1 MCVTSQE
8 NTLMK
13 ATKAT
18 VLGEISLVSPE
29 TEAALYWRDDC
40 LISSGGELFPT
51 INGVPRF
58 VPIENYASSFGL
70 QWNTYRRTQLD
81 SYSGVPISRDRLKRI
96 AGGSLDIFKGKTVLE
111 AGCGAG
117 RFTEVMLDSG
127 AKVFAVDISAAV
139 DANYLNFKA
148 HPNYFICQAD
158 LLRLPTRKE
167 QFDIVVCLGVI
178 QHTPSPE
185 ETMRALCSH
194 VKRGGLLL
202 IDHYSFDYPVTPI
215 RRQLRKYLMKKEEKQ
230 SLLLVQNI
238 VRTMW
243 PLHKLLYRMRGI
255 RGVGRIRSLFL
266 RWSPIV
272 DYHDSYSAVGN
283 RLLYEWAAL
292 DTYDTLTDYY
302 KHLRSADEIHECL
315 ARLGLVGIEVSYGGN
330 GVEARAL
337 KAANA

>member
-1 MCVTSQE
+1 MRVTSEE

-13 ATKAT
+13 AT
-18 VLGEISLVSPE
+18 VFGEISLVSLE

-40 LISSGGELFPT
+40 LVSGGGELFPI

-58 VPIENYASSFGL
+58 VPLENYASSFGL

-81 SYSGVPISRDRLKRI
+81 SYTGVPISRDRLKRI
-96 AGGSLDIFKGKTVLE
+96 AGGSLEIFEGKKVLE

-139 DANYLNFKA
+139 DANYLNFKTR
-148 HPNYFICQAD
+148 PNYFVCQAD
-158 LLRLPTRKE
+158 LLRLPTIKE

-185 ETMRALCSH
+185 ETMRALCSY

-202 IDHYSFDYPVTPI
+202 IDHYSFDYPATPI
-215 RRQLRKYLMKKEEKQ
+215 RCQLREYLMKKEKKQ
-230 SLLLVQNI
+230 SLWLVQKM
-238 VRTMW
+238 VKTMW
-243 PLHKLLYRMRGI
+243 PLHKLLFRMRGI

-272 DYHDSYSAVGN
+272 DYHDSYPSLGN

-302 KHLRSADEIHECL
+302 KHLRNADEISAWL
-315 ARLGLVGIEVSYGGN
+315 AKLGLIRIEVTYGGN

-337 KAANA
+337 KAANT

>member
-1 MCVTSQE
+1 MSVTSE
-8 NTLMK
+8 KNTLLE
-13 ATKAT
+13 AT
-18 VLGEISLVSPE
+18 VFGEISLVSPE
-29 TEAALYWRDDC
+29 TEAALYWSDDG
-40 LISSGGELFPT
+40 LVSGSGEFFPV

-58 VPIENYASSFGL
+58 VSPKNYASSFGL

-81 SYSGVPISRDRLKRI
+81 SYTGVPVSRDRLRRI
-96 AGGSLDIFKGKTVLE
+96 VGGSLDVFEGKIVLE

-127 AKVFAVDISAAV
+127 AKVFAADISAAV
-139 DANYLNFKA
+139 DANYLNFKTR
-148 HPNYFICQAD
+148 PNYFICQAD
-158 LLRLPTRKE
+158 LLKMPTTKE

-178 QHTPSPE
+178 QHTPNPE
-185 ETMRALCSH
+185 ETIRALCSY

-202 IDHYSFDYPVTPI
+202 IDHYSFDYPVTPL
-215 RRQLRKYLMKKEEKQ
+215 RRQLRRYLMKKKEKQ
-230 SLLLVQNI
+230 SLRLVQKI

-243 PLHKLLYRMRGI
+243 PLHRLLYRMRGI

-272 DYHDSYSAVGN
+272 DYHDAYSALGN

-302 KHLRSADEIHECL
+302 KHLRSADEICGYL
-315 ARLGLVGIEVSYGGN
+315 ASLGLIEIEVTYGGN

-337 KAANA
+337 KAANG